1 MALLSR
7 ATLDLLTLYMN
18 YERQQNADKFN
29 GKTLFLRTAY
39 EKLHW
44 MSELLNAANDDA
56 LSQLDRKVYQFLRL
70 LRMVYNAQF
79 EHWPDLDSVGAEV
92 VPPESALELC
102 HIELKKQKIILQF
115 LDEHEHNGKFDHK
128 ILVENCIVQQLLSL
142 RVNFSMETHEEIQKL
157 FHDLHEFNQR
167 QLEISNRPT
176 SRNELELLNEYMIL
190 KLHLDLILSDDSD
203 SDNLQHARSLLRT
216 INDGTTLFLL
226 VQNVFTLTFL
236 RFEHVQ
242 NAKRKRMNSEAQSG
256 NASSQTNS
264 HPTDVSDPIGD
275 MPQSGFMCL
284 GSTVNAIV
292 NSLRRFLMEL
302 DQLEVYRSFDDELKI
317 RFELMLKNVDDALWR
332 MQILANSNSDKLEP
346 RKSVKSWVKFH
357 CVPKQADILS
367 DISGDESETQRR
379 KVKRKKQKRRPG
391 DYDENYEASGDS
403 VHPQP
408 ATETSKTDA
417 SEKQSMKSEPRST
430 GNGFF
435 SSVLMSPESL
445 LARCMI
451 KNDLENAQKVIK
463 VS

>member
-1 MALLSR
+1 
-7 ATLDLLTLYMN
+7 MN
-18 YERQQNADKFN
+18 YERQQNADKFS

-56 LSQLDRKVYQFLRL
+56 LSQLDRKVFQFLRL

-79 EHWPDLDSVGAEV
+79 EHWPDLDSIDADV
-92 VPPESALELC
+92 VPPGSSLELC
-102 HIELKKQKIILQF
+102 HIELKKQKIILKF

-142 RVNFSMETHEEIQKL
+142 RVNFSMETHEAIQKL
-157 FHDLHEFNQR
+157 FQDLHEFNQR
-167 QLEISNRPT
+167 QLEISNKPT

-190 KLHLDLILSDDSD
+190 KLHLDLIQSDDAD

-216 INDGTTLFLL
+216 INDGTALFLL
-226 VQNVFTLTFL
+226 VQNVFTLIFL

-256 NASSQTNS
+256 NVSSQTNS

-275 MPQSGFMCL
+275 MTQSGFMCL
-284 GSTVNAIV
+284 GSTVNVIV

-302 DQLEVYRSFDDELKI
+302 DQLEVYGSCDDELKI
-317 RFELMLKNVDDALWR
+317 RFEMMLKNVDDALWR
-332 MQILANSNSDKLEP
+332 MQILANSCDKLEP
-346 RKSVKSWVKFH
+346 RKSAKSWVKFH
-357 CVPKQADILS
+357 VVAKPADISS
-367 DISGDESETQRR
+367 DISGDESETQKR
-379 KVKRKKQKRRPG
+379 KVKRKKHKRRPE
-391 DYDENYEASGDS
+391 DYDESYEASGDS
-403 VHPQP
+403 VPPQP
-408 ATETSKTDA
+408 ATETSKTEA
-417 SEKQSMKSEPRST
+417 SEKQSMKSEPRSS

-445 LARCMI
+445 LARCML